1 MNYGHLHFFE
11 FVPDEKMTNNP
22 AGFPHITQKKQSLDA
37 NNISFCVGLPKIDYL
52 CSINPIN
59 EFIL

>member
-1 MNYGHLHFFE
+1 MDICTFFE
-11 FVPDEKMTNNP
+11 FVPDEKKANYS
-22 AGFPHITQKKQSLDA
+22 AGFSTHYLKKQSLDA

>member
-1 MNYGHLHFFE
+1 MDICTFLILYLTRKRRIILP
-11 FVPDEKMTNNP
+11 V
-22 AGFPHITQKKQSLDA
+22 FPHITQKKQSLDA